1 MGWKRENAKK
11 NWQSEKKMR
20 NIFIRIFSN
29 YMEQISY
36 RECVWHFLHS
46 HTHTHERWLG
56 CLGRGGFDWIM
67 KINGRT
73 ATTCTLY
80 TQTKSWW
87 TSVETETRNEPNRNP
102 NWNRNGHEAAE
113 WRGKRALYRFD
124 FVLFWYIYSLSFF
137 VFVGWKGKCVS
148 FIALSVTFQFL

>member
-1 MGWKRENAKK
+1 MRKKLATRKENAEYIYK
-11 NWQSEKKMR
+11 NLFKLYGT
-20 NIFIRIFSN
+20 N
-29 YMEQISY
+29 
-36 RECVWHFLHS
+36 FLS
-46 HTHTHERWLG
+46 WVCLAFLTLTHTHTHERWLD